1 MRQAARISP
10 RFLVGG
16 GMVLAV
22 VAFAVIGPLVLDD
35 AGASVGG
42 RYDPPSGRAWL
53 GTDDLGHDVLTT
65 LAYSSRTSLLIGLL
79 AGLGATLIG
88 TVIGLLAGYHGGRLE
103 ELLMGLTN
111 IVLAIPAFVI
121 LILLSIALG
130 SRSAVTVAVV
140 IAVASWTWTARAVAA
155 QSSSLR
161 TREHLDVARLSG
173 ARTPGILLV
182 DVLPYLLSYICMAFV
197 LQVSTAI
204 LAEAGLSLLGLGPSH
219 GYSLGL
225 MLNWALAGEAVRTGA
240 YWAFLVPTALL
251 TAIAFGLLM
260 LQSSLDE
267 VFNPRLRGGSSKPRG
282 RREADST
289 AAATVHGGGA

>member
-1 MRQAARISP
+1 MRLAARVGP
-10 RFLVGG
+10 RFSVGG
-16 GMVLAV
+16 GLVLAV
-22 VAFAVIGPLVLDD
+22 VLFALVGPLLLADV
-35 AGASVGG
+35 GASVGG
-42 RYDPPSGRAWL
+42 RYDPPSADAWL

-65 LAYSSRTSLLIGLL
+65 LAYGARTSLVIGLL
-79 AGLGATLIG
+79 AGLGATVIG
-88 TVIGLLAGYHGGRLE
+88 AVVGLLAGYHGGVLE
-103 ELLMGLTN
+103 ELLMGVTN

-182 DVLPYLLSYICMAFV
+182 DVLPYLLSYLAMAFV
-197 LQVSTAI
+197 LQVSAAI

-225 MLNWALAGEAVRTGA
+225 MLHWALAGEAVRTGA
-240 YWAFLVPTALL
+240 YWAFLAPTVVL
-251 TAIAFGLLM
+251 TAVAFGLLV

-267 VFNPRLRGGSSKPRG
+267 LFNPRLRCGGGGGS
-282 RREADST
+282 
-289 AAATVHGGGA
+289 